1 MFSLFV
7 QLGMNFKQIKHELP
21 VIHIE
26 TFNSMKKRAGVVFR
40 SRDGEVQVHWKG
52 AAEMILDQCTAWL
65 DSDGSTYPLTPEK
78 IAEWRKVIEGMA
90 ALTLRCIA
98 FAYSPIEE
106 SEVPTNEEDLA
117 NWKAPEND
125 LIFTAIA
132 GIKDPRRPGVRE
144 AVEKCQRAGVKV
156 GLHYLC
162 AVCWS
167 SRDMHICHFSILTLV
182 TTVLPR
188 TAIHLCES
196 CCWLA
201 R

>member
-40 SRDGEVQVHWKG
+40 SHDGEVQVHWKG

-132 GIKDPRRPGVRE
+132 GIKVPYLLNSL
-144 AVEKCQRAGVKV
+144 CQ
-156 GLHYLC
+156 L
-162 AVCWS
+162 
-167 SRDMHICHFSILTLV
+167 
-182 TTVLPR
+182 
-188 TAIHLCES
+188 
-196 CCWLA
+196 
-201 R
+201 

>member
-21 VIHIE
+21 VIHVE

-125 LIFTAIA
+125 LILTAIA

-156 GLHYLC
+156 LGFIIFVLFVGHQETYICVILYPNISNNC
-162 AVCWS
+162 ATNNS
-167 SRDMHICHFSILTLV
+167 NPSL
-182 TTVLPR
+182 
-188 TAIHLCES
+188 
-196 CCWLA
+196 
-201 R
+201 